1 MFGEESLLDEEDIN
15 GPGLRAVRQATAC
28 CLRDSELVKIMP
40 PPSPPRTKWTRRVP
54 HPVLIGHDV
63 GGRSGTRVSCT

>member
-15 GPGLRAVRQATAC
+15 GPGLCAVRQATAC

-40 PPSPPRTKWTRRVP
+40 PPPPL
-54 HPVLIGHDV
+54 VLSGHAA
-63 GGRSGTRVSCT
+63 SLTPY